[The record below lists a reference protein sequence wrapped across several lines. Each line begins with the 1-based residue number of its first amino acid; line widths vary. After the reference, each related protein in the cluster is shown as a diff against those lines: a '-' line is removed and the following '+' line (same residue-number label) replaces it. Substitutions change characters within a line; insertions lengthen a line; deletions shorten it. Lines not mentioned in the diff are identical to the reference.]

1 MKLDSLEREREVSV
15 CVKKEREGGGER
27 ETERIILSFVQI
39 TMTCHVINSYVSNL
53 FIFLYKQQ
61 IHTCVGIERETA
73 KVRARKWKQPM
84 DACHVARRCG
94 SYHNPFRKE
103 TLEMNS

>member
-1 MKLDSLEREREVSV
+1 MCALRKREKGGRERD
-15 CVKKEREGGGER
+15 RENY
-27 ETERIILSFVQI
+27 IIFCPNNHD
-39 TMTCHVINSYVSNL
+39 MPCHKLICL
-53 FIFLYKQQ
+53 RFIYFLYKQQ
-61 IHTCVGIERETA
+61 RHTCVGIERETT
-73 KVRARKWKQPM
+73 KVRARKWKRPM